1 MFAILLVLQTFS
13 SSRKAIAA
21 LPVQKADT
29 HAVWKLISQDA
40 QQAPSLQPVDQRP
53 LVTFRPAMSFDHR
66 RADFSEGEDEELM
79 FAFEEQ
85 DASPVFHSIDGVDF
99 ERPANPMASLLDRL
113 DSNKRGREDE
123 DEEPEADL
131 TEEKPAATPV
141 LSRKRKTLELPNAPA
156 RVVRPVAKRFKSN
169 MYERSITAPACLM
182 NNLSLHRTTE
192 SEAIPELENEA
203 DNGPAPFRSAS
214 INIPDSFQPIHW
226 PGDAAVSRS
235 SGQDRSL
242 SCSSSSSS
250 TSWTGLLCRRSL
262 DVSSPLRVHFNDLV
276 LHSSGSYTGS

>member
-1 MFAILLVLQTFS
+1 
-13 SSRKAIAA
+13 
-21 LPVQKADT
+21 
-29 HAVWKLISQDA
+29 
-40 QQAPSLQPVDQRP
+40 
-53 LVTFRPAMSFDHR
+53 MSFDHR

-85 DASPVFHSIDGVDF
+85 DASPVFHSIDGIDF
-99 ERPANPMASLLDRL
+99 ERPANPVASLLDRL

-123 DEEPEADL
+123 EEEEPEADL
-131 TEEKPAATPV
+131 TEEKSAVTPV

-156 RVVRPVAKRFKSN
+156 RVIRPVAKRFKSN
-169 MYERSITAPACLM
+169 VYERSMTAPACLM

-192 SEAIPELENEA
+192 SEAIPELENEGG
-203 DNGPAPFRSAS
+203 NSPTPFRSAS

-226 PGDAAVSRS
+226 PGDAAVSRN
-235 SGQDRSL
+235 SGSL

-250 TSWTGLLCRRSL
+250 KSWTGLLCRRSL